1 MKYIHKIALF
11 FVAIIWGTGFVA
23 SSLALKTFTPNEIL
37 VIRFSLAFVV
47 LLVLNFPRL
56 KQIKKK
62 EVLKGSL
69 VGLFLY
75 LGFYFQT
82 VGLQYTTPSKN
93 AFLTAVN
100 IVIVPFLALI
110 VLREK
115 LSYKTFAGA
124 GMTLLGIGFISLE
137 SGFQQMNQG
146 DLLTLVCAFFFALQI
161 FLTDIFAKE
170 IKTWSL
176 MLVQMGVASLLA
188 WLSFFF
194 SQGSFALFDQIN
206 FTLTSMYSI
215 LYLGLVSTLLAY
227 FLQTWAQRKTTSTE
241 TAVILSTD
249 AFFGMLASI
258 MILNEQI
265 TSTLLI
271 GALLIFTGILI
282 VEVDFL
288 EFKRVWRKMNEE
300 KESND

>member
-1 MKYIHKIALF
+1 MKNISKSALF
-11 FVAIIWGTGFVA
+11 LVAIIWGTGFVA
-23 SSLALKTFTPNEIL
+23 SSIALETLTPNEIL

-47 LLVLNFPRL
+47 LLLLNLSRL
-56 KQIKKK
+56 KQMKKV
-62 EVLKGSL
+62 EILKGSL
-69 VGLFLY
+69 VGFFLY

-124 GMTLLGIGFISLE
+124 GVTLLGIGFISLE

-161 FLTDIFAKE
+161 FSTDIFAKE

-176 MLVQMGVASLLA
+176 MLSQMGTASLLA
-188 WLSFFF
+188 WVSFLF
-194 SQGSFALFDQIN
+194 SKDRFTLFHQAN
-206 FTLTSMYSI
+206 FTLTTLYPV
-215 LYLGLVSTLLAY
+215 LYLSLISTLLAY

-241 TAVILSTD
+241 TAVILSTE
-249 AFFGMLASI
+249 AFFGMLASVLL
-258 MILNEQI
+258 LNEQI
-265 TSTLLI
+265 TVTLLI

-288 EFKRVWRKMNEE
+288 EFKRVWRTIHEE
-300 KESND
+300 KKSDY

>member
-124 GMTLLGIGFISLE
+124 GVTLLGIGFISLE

-241 TAVILSTD
+241 TAVILSTE

>member
-1 MKYIHKIALF
+1 MKYIYKVALF

-23 SSLALKTFTPNEIL
+23 SSLALETFTPNEIL

-124 GMTLLGIGFISLE
+124 GVTLLGIGFISLE

-170 IKTWSL
+170 MKTWSL

-194 SQGSFALFDQIN
+194 SQGSFTLFDQIN
-206 FTLTSMYSI
+206 FTLTSMYP
-215 LYLGLVSTLLAY
+215 
-227 FLQTWAQRKTTSTE
+227 
-241 TAVILSTD
+241 
-249 AFFGMLASI
+249 
-258 MILNEQI
+258 
-265 TSTLLI
+265 
-271 GALLIFTGILI
+271 
-282 VEVDFL
+282 
-288 EFKRVWRKMNEE
+288 
-300 KESND
+300 

>member
-1 MKYIHKIALF
+1 MKHASKIALF
-11 FVAIIWGTGFVA
+11 LVAIIWGTGFVA
-23 SSLALKTFTPNEIL
+23 SSLALETLTPNEIL

-47 LLVLNFPRL
+47 LLVMNGSRL
-56 KQIKKK
+56 KQIKKSDM
-62 EVLKGSL
+62 LKGSL

-100 IVIVPFLALI
+100 IVIVPFFALI

-115 LSYKTFAGA
+115 LSYKSFVGA
-124 GMTLLGIGFISLE
+124 GVTLLGIGFISLE
-137 SGFQQMNQG
+137 SGFQQMNRG

-161 FLTDIFAKE
+161 FSTDVFAKE

-176 MLVQMGVASLLA
+176 MLAQMGTASLLA

-194 SQGSFALFDQIN
+194 SRDSFALFGQVD
-206 FTLTSMYSI
+206 FTVTSLYPV
-215 LYLGLVSTLLAY
+215 LYLGLISTLLAY
-227 FLQTWAQRKTTSTE
+227 FLQTWAQKKTTSTE
-241 TAVILSTD
+241 TAVILSTE
-249 AFFGMLASI
+249 AFFGMLASVL
-258 MILNEQI
+258 ILNEQI

-271 GALLIFTGILI
+271 GALLIFAGIII

-288 EFKRVWRKMNEE
+288 EFKRVWRIMNEE
-300 KESND
+300 KKSNH